1 VIVIYAGTK
10 GYLDKIDV
18 KDVTKYEMGLL
29 KHLRTNCKDLLD
41 DLTKNDRKVDGDLED
56 KIKAELEKF
65 TTSFA

>member
-10 GYLDKIDV
+10 GYLDKIEV

-29 KHLRTNCKDLLD
+29 QHLRTNCKDLLD
-41 DLTKNDRKVDGDLED
+41 DLTKSDRKVDGDLED

-65 TTSFA
+65 TTSFG